1 MVIRAANGLDRSGM
15 IGLKA
20 KLWAALAGLGGILM
34 TVIYAMGRKDAN
46 SKNKIRKAKDDLET
60 TERMRDAEPVDNN
73 ADAARKRLSKR
84 K

>member
-1 MVIRAANGLDRSGM
+1 M